1 MKWLGVLAL
10 GAVIVAIALWD
21 GDMGASGRT
30 LEAGATA
37 GPRALEGEEL
47 EAHGSLEP
55 SLVETQGPVQVGTRE
70 AVPSPELPPALGGEA
85 RVLLTGTLLD
95 FQGQAMSKARLRFND
110 RWAGRRVKTGE
121 AGEFEVELSPGLDP
135 RSARADNPNRES
147 WVEGKGFELDLER
160 SRFERSELESEGGCE
175 RWSGT
180 FYAMAPAFHWS
191 FKLRTGDGQP
201 AIQSDCD
208 LSVLVA
214 ALEPGDPEEWL
225 LLRGTSDGDGVVE
238 FELDGRHAI
247 SDWALLAQAWPP
259 TFNDIFLDGIVLD
272 AVVPEAALVGPE
284 DFYRAPEA
292 QRVLRQAHP
301 GQMDVQLAEARWVRV
316 NVSTREGIREL
327 DGRMTVRRDGRMLQ
341 GVDRFGREVAA
352 RYQAVLPPGTYELAL
367 EWSGGAIRREV
378 QVELVTPQEV
388 EVQDVGVRDGEV
400 RSLAYPLREVLG
412 LDFGPELEE
421 LLGPVR
427 EE

>member
-10 GAVIVAIALWD
+10 GAVIAAIALWGGESD
-21 GDMGASGRT
+21 TAGRT
-30 LEAGATA
+30 LQAGATA
-37 GPRALEGEEL
+37 GSREVAGEALE
-47 EAHGSLEP
+47 ASGSLELAP
-55 SLVETQGPVQVGTRE
+55 PQVRKPDQPGARE

-135 RSARADNPNRES
+135 RSARAANPNRES

-160 SRFERSELESEGGCE
+160 SRFERSELESEDDCE

-191 FKLRTGDGQP
+191 FKLRTADGQP

-208 LSVLVA
+208 LSVLA
-214 ALEPGDPEEWL
+214 AVEPGDPEEWL
-225 LLRGTSDGDGVVE
+225 LLRGTSDDDGVVE
-238 FELDGRHAI
+238 FELDGRQAI

-284 DFYRAPEA
+284 DYYRAPEA

-301 GQMDVQLAEARWVRV
+301 GRMDVQLAEARWVRV

-327 DGRMTVRRDGRMLQ
+327 DGRLTVRRDGRRLQ
-341 GVDRFGREVAA
+341 GVDRFGWKGEA

-367 EWSGGAIRREV
+367 EWSGGVIRRDV
-378 QVELVTPQEV
+378 PVELVASQEV
-388 EVQDVGVRDGEV
+388 EIQDVGVPDGEV
-400 RSLAYPLREVLG
+400 RSLAYPLRKVLR

-421 LLGPVR
+421 ILGPVR

>member
-1 MKWLGVLAL
+1 M
-10 GAVIVAIALWD
+10 
-21 GDMGASGRT
+21 
-30 LEAGATA
+30 
-37 GPRALEGEEL
+37 
-47 EAHGSLEP
+47 
-55 SLVETQGPVQVGTRE
+55 
-70 AVPSPELPPALGGEA
+70 
-85 RVLLTGTLLD
+85 RVLLLSSFVIAVLLWLWPGAEGEGKAAAPGNTIQGDSLARAEALEVDVRRASETASGAGVSSSRGAREALPVEATPSTAATEKTVLTGILLD

-135 RSARADNPNRES
+135 RSARAANPNREN

-160 SRFERSELESEGGCE
+160 SRFERSELESEDGCE

-191 FKLRTGDGQP
+191 FKLRTADGQP

-208 LSVLVA
+208 LSVLA
-214 ALEPGDPEEWL
+214 AAVEPGDPEEWL
-225 LLRGTSDGDGVVE
+225 LLRGTSDDDGVVE
-238 FELDGRHAI
+238 FELDGRQAI
-247 SDWALLAQAWPP
+247 FDWALLAQAWPP

-301 GQMDVQLAEARWVRV
+301 GRMDVQLAEGRWVRV

-327 DGRMTVRRDGRMLQ
+327 DGRLTVRRDGRRLQ
-341 GVDRFGREVAA
+341 GVDRFGWKGEA
-352 RYQAVLPPGTYELAL
+352 RYQAVLPPGTYQLAL
-367 EWSGGAIRREV
+367 EWSGGVIRRDV
-378 QVELVTPQEV
+378 PVELVASQEV
-388 EVQDVGVRDGEV
+388 EIQDVGVPDGEV
-400 RSLAYPLREVLG
+400 RSLAYPLRKVLR

-421 LLGPVR
+421 ILGPVR